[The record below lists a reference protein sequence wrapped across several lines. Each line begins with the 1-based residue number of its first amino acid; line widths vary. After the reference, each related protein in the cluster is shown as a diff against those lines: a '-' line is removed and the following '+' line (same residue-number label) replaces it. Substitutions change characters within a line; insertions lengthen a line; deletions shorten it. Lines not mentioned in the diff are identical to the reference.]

1 MSRYLGNALRA
12 EIFADT
18 WEWRKGDHWL
28 VFLSG
33 GWILLVS
40 WHWVSFF
47 NVVDN
52 CEGWLIFSLWGS
64 FPNTVF
70 ALEDA
75 TKYKSWYRF
84 LAQHP
89 AMGED
94 IGEDVR

>member
-18 WEWRKGDHWL
+18 WEWEKGDHWL
-28 VFLSG
+28 VLLSG

-40 WHWVSFF
+40 WHWVSFL

-64 FPNTVF
+64 FPN
-70 ALEDA
+70 ALRMPQNIKAGTDFG
-75 TKYKSWYRF
+75 T
-84 LAQHP
+84 
-89 AMGED
+89 
-94 IGEDVR
+94 